1 MGVDIKAVKKEIM
14 EKASGQ
20 SLPAVAVAQEDIVD
34 MMLKEYFNPAS
45 KAPKDYTLTALT
57 AAASMASTGDEITEI
72 QVKSI
77 LDKYKP

>member
-14 EKASGQ
+14 EKAGGE
-20 SLPAVAVAQEDIVD
+20 SLPASAVAQEDIVD

>member
-1 MGVDIKAVKKEIM
+1 MGVDIKAVKREIM

-20 SLPAVAVAQEDIVD
+20 SLPLNAVAQEDIVD

-45 KAPKDYTLTALT
+45 KTPQDYALTALT
-57 AAASMASTGDEITEI
+57 AAASMSNVGGDITEP
-72 QVKSI
+72 QVKTI

>member
-1 MGVDIKAVKKEIM
+1 MAVDIKVVKKEIL

-20 SLPAVAVAQEDIVD
+20 SLPLVAVADDDLVD

-45 KAPKDYTLTALT
+45 TTPQDYAVTALS
-57 AAASMASTGDEITEI
+57 AAASMSNIGGDISDK
-72 QVKSI
+72 QVKTI